1 LLWCGCAPLLAAV
14 AAALFPLPKLLGS
27 LLLALLVALPFC
39 AVLALLFGVSLLLL
53 AEVLRLD
60 VFASAALKLYFVFIK
75 INRVTTA

>member
-1 LLWCGCAPLLAAV
+1 M
-14 AAALFPLPKLLGS
+14 FPLPKLLGS

-53 AEVLRLD
+53 AEVLRLE
-60 VFASAALKLYFVFIK
+60 VFASARLKLYFVFIK